1 MVAPADRPSA
11 DAFEAI
17 YRKYYPDVYRYAL
30 LHSGNPHD
38 AEDITGDTFER
49 AFRAWEGTT
58 PAQPPLPWLLLT
70 ARRLSADR
78 WRRAAR
84 FVLHRLGVRHEIT
97 NDFDDVEASHWLASI
112 SQILPARQREVLLL
126 RYQRDISDEDI
137 AALMDLTP
145 SGVRSLVAR
154 ALTKLRAHPEVW
166 K

>member
-1 MVAPADRPSA
+1 
-11 DAFEAI
+11 
-17 YRKYYPDVYRYAL
+17 
-30 LHSGNPHD
+30 
-38 AEDITGDTFER
+38 
-49 AFRAWEGTT
+49 
-58 PAQPPLPWLLLT
+58 
-70 ARRLSADR
+70 
-78 WRRAAR
+78 
-84 FVLHRLGVRHEIT
+84 VLHRLGVRHEIT